1 MQTNFFLHTF
11 PRPLFIFL
19 FSPVYY
25 YLNTCSVIFFFLPG
39 MLLFI
44 STGVRDLLGKKKK
57 VERSKNEDKNN
68 KSKSRKVTS
77 EQKLQFSCTD

>member
-1 MQTNFFLHTF
+1 
-11 PRPLFIFL
+11 
-19 FSPVYY
+19 
-25 YLNTCSVIFFFLPG
+25 

-44 STGVRDLLGKKKK
+44 LTGVWDLLEKKK

-77 EQKLQFSCTD
+77 EQKLQFSRTD